1 MNIGNKNKIR
11 STLHNAIIFKKKNKK
26 TQRNQKKPLTMM
38 SEGKGIF

>member
-11 STLHNAIIFKKKNKK
+11 STLNNAIIFKKTK
-26 TQRNQKKPLTMM
+26 TKTKTKTLTMM